1 MGVPLTPA
9 QRRRI
14 EEAAHARVDAQLEF
28 EEALVAG
35 FKAGGSMRELAEPAG
50 MSHTAVSRMLERL
63 GAHHVERIPDDVL
76 EEARRIVAE
85 RQARGE

>member
-1 MGVPLTPA
+1 MGLSPA

-14 EEAAHARVDAQLEF
+14 EDAAQARVDAQQEF
-28 EEALVAG
+28 EDAIVAG
-35 FKAGGSMRELAEPAG
+35 YKAGASFRELAEPAR

-63 GAHHVERIPDDVL
+63 GVHHVERIPDDVL
-76 EEARRIVAE
+76 EEARRILAE